1 MNRFVTEVRTKF
13 NPFSPSARP
22 ARLFLAYLPPDARAS
37 GMSITTTLLPKASTE
52 PPLLQVK
59 FSRFL
64 VAPVRTHQGLYL
76 CRVASFPNCD
86 HLRTEDGKELNL
98 ESEKLGIKGILEEID
113 RHCRVLQKQ
122 ADLSE

>member
-59 FSRFL
+59 FK
-64 VAPVRTHQGLYL
+64 
-76 CRVASFPNCD
+76 
-86 HLRTEDGKELNL
+86 DGKELNL